1 MYWIVLIVGAV
12 LTLAYV
18 ISKIRSKQITTS
30 DAVFWFVLS
39 FCLVLLALI
48 PNIVFFMSN
57 VLGFVSPAN
66 FIFLCVLVVLI
77 YYQLTMSVKLCRL
90 QATVTQLTQVIAL
103 SGIDKKEAALEAEQV
118 TADSGE
124 AE

>member
-1 MYWIVLIVGAV
+1 MLIVGAV

>member
-77 YYQLTMSVKLCRL
+77 YHQLTMSVKLCRL